1 MITARH
7 QQLVRNR
14 KFVLIKLN
22 TIEKITL
29 GVSGFT
35 ALGIGGMITI
45 APHAFYAS
53 YGINLENNA
62 SLLSEL
68 RAPAAGLTTLGI
80 LMLLGIWR
88 SALAQ
93 LAVSA
98 TLIVF
103 LAFPAGRL
111 IGLVVDGMP
120 TSGIIGALLLELA
133 IAALCLFAF
142 RRRLGNRPIN
152 P

>member
-1 MITARH
+1 MT
-7 QQLVRNR
+7 
-14 KFVLIKLN
+14 LN
-22 TIEKITL
+22 TLEKITL
-29 GVSGFT
+29 CISGLT
-35 ALGIGGMITI
+35 AIGIGGMIMLS
-45 APHAFYAS
+45 PHVFYAS
-53 YGINLENNA
+53 YGIILGENP

-93 LAVSA
+93 LAVAS

-103 LAFPAGRL
+103 LAFPAGRF
-111 IGLVVDGMP
+111 IGLAVDGIP
-120 TSGIIGALLLELA
+120 SSGIIGALLLEIA

-142 RRRLGNRPIN
+142 RKRLVGGSIKP
-152 P
+152 

>member
-1 MITARH
+1 MT
-7 QQLVRNR
+7 
-14 KFVLIKLN
+14 LN
-22 TIEKITL
+22 LLEKITL
-29 GVSGFT
+29 GISGLT
-35 ALGIGGMITI
+35 AIGIGGMITI

-53 YGINLENNA
+53 YGVVLGENP

-88 SALAQ
+88 SAMAQ
-93 LAVSA
+93 LAVAS

-103 LAFPAGRL
+103 LAFPAGRF

-120 TSGIIGALLLELA
+120 SSGIVVALIIEIA
-133 IAALCLFAF
+133 IAVLCLFAF
-142 RRRLGNRPIN
+142 RRRLVTP
-152 P
+152 PT

>member
-1 MITARH
+1 MT
-7 QQLVRNR
+7 
-14 KFVLIKLN
+14 LN
-22 TIEKITL
+22 TLEKITL
-29 GVSGFT
+29 CISGLT
-35 ALGIGGMITI
+35 AIGIGCMIMLS
-45 APHAFYAS
+45 PHVFYAS
-53 YGINLENNA
+53 YGIILGENP

-93 LAVSA
+93 LAVAS

-103 LAFPAGRL
+103 LTFPAGRF
-111 IGLVVDGMP
+111 IGLAVDGIP
-120 TSGIIGALLLELA
+120 SSGIIGALLLEIA

-142 RRRLGNRPIN
+142 RKRLVGGSIKP
-152 P
+152 